1 MAFEGLASKLQETI
15 KKLKGKGKLSEKDI
29 KEAMRE
35 VKLALLEADVNYK
48 VVKDF
53 INKISE
59 KCLGSEVMESLTPGQ
74 HVIKIVNDE
83 LTALMGSSESSIN
96 YVNNGITI
104 IMLVGL
110 QGAGKTTMAGK
121 LALQIRKKNKKP
133 LLVACD
139 IYRPAAI
146 KQLQVVGKQIDVPV
160 FSMGDKV
167 SPVDIA
173 KASIE
178 HAKTNGFNVVIVDT
192 AGRLHI
198 DEQLMDELKEIRK
211 NTDPNE
217 ILLVV
222 DSMTGQDAVNVSQ
235 SFNEQLDI
243 TGVILTKLDGD
254 TRGGAALSIKAMSGK
269 PIKFVGMGEKL
280 NDLEVFYPDR
290 MSSRIL
296 GMGDVLSLIEKAQA
310 AIDEKQAKELGAKM
324 MSQEFNLDDYLALMQ
339 QMKKLGPLNKI
350 LEMMPGLNTKE
361 LQGVDLS
368 QGEKEMKRREA
379 LISSMTK
386 AERKNPS
393 LVSGSPSRKKRI
405 AAGSGTTIQE
415 INKFLKEFDMMKKL
429 MKQTKNMQKGF
440 GKKGLLGKLPFMS

>member
-48 VVKDF
+48 VVKNF
-53 INKISE
+53 IYAVSD
-59 KCLGSEVMESLTPGQ
+59 KCLGKEVLESLTPGQ
-74 HVIKIVNDE
+74 QVIKIVNDE
-83 LTALMGSSESSIN
+83 LTALMGNSESTIK

-139 IYRPAAI
+139 VYRPAAI

-173 KASIE
+173 KASLQYAE
-178 HAKTNGFNVVIVDT
+178 SNNFNVVIVDT

-198 DEQLMDELKEIRK
+198 DEELMNELQDIKANI
-211 NTDPNE
+211 NPNE
-217 ILLVV
+217 IMLIV

-235 SFNEQLDI
+235 SFNEKLDI

-254 TRGGAALSIKAMSGK
+254 TRGGAALSIRAMSGK
-269 PIKFVGMGEKL
+269 PIKFIGVGEKMS
-280 NDLEVFYPDR
+280 DLEVFYPDR
-290 MSSRIL
+290 MASRIL
-296 GMGDVLSLIEKAQA
+296 GMGDVLSLIEKAQS
-310 AIDEKQAKELGAKM
+310 AIDEKEAKELSAKM
-324 MSQEFNLDDYLALMQ
+324 MSQDFNLEDYLALMH
-339 QMKKLGPLNKI
+339 QMKKLGPLNKL
-350 LEMMPGLNTKE
+350 LEMMPGINSKE
-361 LQGVDLS
+361 LKNVDLS

-379 LISSMTK
+379 IVNSMTRN
-386 AERKNPS
+386 ERKNPN
-393 LVSGSPSRKKRI
+393 LVSNSSSRKKRI
-405 AAGSGTTIQE
+405 SQGSGTSIQE
-415 INKFLKEFDMMKKL
+415 VNKFLKEFEMMRKM

-440 GKKGLLGKLPFMS
+440 KKGMFGKLPFMN

>member
-1 MAFEGLASKLQETI
+1 MAFEGLTSKLQETI
-15 KKLKGKGKLSEKDI
+15 KKLKGKGKLNEKDI

-53 INKISE
+53 INNVSE
-59 KCLGSEVMESLTPGQ
+59 KCLGKEVLESLTPGQ
-74 HVIKIVNDE
+74 QVIKIVNDE
-83 LTALMGSSESSIN
+83 LTSLMGSSESSIN
-96 YVNNGITI
+96 YSNNSITV

-121 LALQIRKKNKKP
+121 LALQLRKKNKKP

-167 SPVDIA
+167 NPVDIA
-173 KASIE
+173 KGSIE
-178 HAKTNGFNVVIVDT
+178 YAKNNNLNVVIIDT

-198 DEQLMDELKEIRK
+198 DEGLMKELKTIKENVK
-211 NTDPNE
+211 PNE

-222 DSMTGQDAVNVSQ
+222 DSMTGQDAVNVSK
-235 SFNEQLDI
+235 SFNDQLDI
-243 TGVILTKLDGD
+243 SGVILTKLDGD
-254 TRGGAALSIKAMSGK
+254 TRGGAALSIKAISGK
-269 PIKFVGMGEKL
+269 PIKFIGVGEKM

-290 MSSRIL
+290 MASRIL
-296 GMGDVLSLIEKAQA
+296 GMGDVLSLIEKAQS

-324 MSQEFNLDDYLALMQ
+324 LNQDFNLDDYLALMD

-350 LEMMPGLNTKE
+350 LEMIPGANSKE
-361 LQGVDLS
+361 LQNIDLS

-379 LISSMTK
+379 IIKSMTK
-386 AERKNPS
+386 KERINPS
-393 LVSGSPSRKKRI
+393 LVNNSPSRKKRI
-405 AAGSGTTIQE
+405 SQGSGTTIQE
-415 INKFLKEFDMMKKL
+415 INKFLKEFEMMKKV

-440 GKKGLLGKLPFMS
+440 KRGIFGKMPFMH

>member
-53 INKISE
+53 INSVSE
-59 KCLGSEVMESLTPGQ
+59 KCLGKEVMESLTPGQ

-83 LTALMGSSESSIN
+83 LTALMGNSESSIS
-96 YVNNGITI
+96 YASNGITV

-110 QGAGKTTMAGK
+110 QGAGKTTMSGK
-121 LALQIRKKNKKP
+121 LALELRKKNKKP
-133 LLVACD
+133 LLAACD

-146 KQLQVVGKQIDVPV
+146 KQLQVVGNQIDVPV

-167 SPVDIA
+167 NPVDIA
-173 KASIE
+173 KAAVE
-178 HAKTNGFNVVIVDT
+178 HAKSNNLNVVILDT

-198 DEQLMDELKEIRK
+198 DEALMDELKSVK
-211 NTDPNE
+211 DNVNPNE
-217 ILLVV
+217 IMLVV
-222 DSMTGQDAVNVSQ
+222 DSMTGQDAVNVAQ

-254 TRGGAALSIKAMSGK
+254 TRGGAALSIRAMSGK
-269 PIKFVGMGEKL
+269 PIKFVGVGEKM
-280 NDLEVFYPDR
+280 NDFEVFYPDR

-296 GMGDVLSLIEKAQA
+296 GMGDVLSLIEKAQS
-310 AIDEKQAKELGAKM
+310 AIDEKEAKELGAKM
-324 MSQEFNLDDYLALMQ
+324 MSQDFNLDDYLAMMA

-350 LEMMPGLNTKE
+350 LEMMPGMNSKE

-368 QGEKEMKRREA
+368 QGEKELKKREA
-379 LISSMTK
+379 IISSMTK
-386 AERKNPS
+386 NERRNPS
-393 LVSGSPSRKKRI
+393 IVSSSSSRKKRI
-405 AAGSGTTIQE
+405 SQGSGTTIQDL
-415 INKFLKEFDMMKKL
+415 NKFLKEFDMMKKM

-440 GKKGLLGKLPFMS
+440 KKGMFGKLPFMS